1 MFLFQHLKKFGIKI
15 HYKSIDKLMNIRKHL
30 NRFFLCLLFLNFFSN
45 SILFSQV
52 FTIEGISGIEL
63 NEYGQDSV
71 VNVSNNFSVFGID
84 FTPDSLVLS
93 YKEQEKEISISGKST
108 IRFENEQ
115 IAAQLDLTI
124 SNQNI
129 GGWDVIAVTNMSS
142 MFASSSFNQDIS
154 SWDVSNVT
162 NMRAMFFRNTD
173 FNVDIGGWEVGNVNE
188 MSSMFAQS
196 SFNQN
201 LSAWCVSQIPNEPEN
216 FSTDAPLEQNNK
228 PIWGTCPSN

>member
-1 MFLFQHLKKFGIKI
+1 M
-15 HYKSIDKLMNIRKHL
+15 
-30 NRFFLCLLFLNFFSN
+30 
-45 SILFSQV
+45 
-52 FTIEGISGIEL
+52 
-63 NEYGQDSV
+63 
-71 VNVSNNFSVFGID
+71 
-84 FTPDSLVLS
+84 
-93 YKEQEKEISISGKST
+93 
-108 IRFENEQ
+108 
-115 IAAQLDLTI
+115 
-124 SNQNI
+124 
-129 GGWDVIAVTNMSS
+129 
-142 MFASSSFNQDIS
+142 
-154 SWDVSNVT
+154 SNVT